1 MAASRSKSARKLS
14 FGPLEVE
21 HLGLCRAR
29 QHGSVVLYVA
39 LEIKNSTLKYLY
51 NFNIFQTPRGRTVCR
66 MWAVLV
72 GSGRALRG
80 GIGSEFDKTT
90 SQVHSP

>member
-1 MAASRSKSARKLS
+1 MTASRSKSARKLS

-29 QHGSVVLYVA
+29 QHGSVA
-39 LEIKNSTLKYLY
+39 LEIKNSILKYLY

-90 SQVHSP
+90 SQIHSL

>member
-29 QHGSVVLYVA
+29 QHGSVA

-51 NFNIFQTPRGRTVCR
+51 IFNIFQTPRGRTVCR

-90 SQVHSP
+90 SQVRSP